1 MAASPEDRS
10 VPQLLSGLAREIA
23 TLVRDEV
30 RLARAELAEKV
41 SQAGAGAAYL
51 AAGGAAAFAGL
62 LFLLAAAA
70 IALAN
75 VVAPWLSALLVGVVV
90 TAVGV
95 ALLAK
100 GRSNIRSTSIVPERT
115 VRSVQEDVELA
126 KSEVRR

>member
-1 MAASPEDRS
+1 MTTPPEDRS
-10 VPQLLSGLAREIA
+10 FPQLLSGLARDTA

-30 RLARAELAEKV
+30 RLARAELSEKV

-51 AAGGAAAFAGL
+51 AAGGAAAFGGL
-62 LFLLAAAA
+62 LFLLAAATL
-70 IALAN
+70 ALAY
-75 VVAPWLSALLVGVVV
+75 VVAPWLSALIVGVVV
-90 TAVGV
+90 TAIGV

-100 GRSNIRSTSIVPERT
+100 GRSNIRSTNLVPERT